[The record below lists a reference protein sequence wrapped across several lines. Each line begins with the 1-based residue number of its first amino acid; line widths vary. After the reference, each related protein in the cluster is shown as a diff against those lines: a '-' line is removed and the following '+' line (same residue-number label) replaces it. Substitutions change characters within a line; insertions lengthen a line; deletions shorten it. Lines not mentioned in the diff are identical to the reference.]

1 MSDQPSYPGPSGGVL
16 TAPPAAPTSIPR
28 GLTWWGVRTVAVLE
42 VRQRIRSTRWKVA
55 LGVWFAMVGL
65 VTTGIVAVMYQSY
78 RSYSDVD
85 PSATVGRT
93 VFGLVVLFVLFL
105 GLLVA
110 PTLTATTINGDRNA
124 GTLAVLQAST
134 LSSWDI
140 AVGKLA
146 ASWGAALAFLV
157 ASLPFLIW
165 GFALGGTGVLA
176 GIGTILMLALI
187 LAVVCAI
194 GLATSSLVSRPAG
207 SAVLTYVTVAALSV
221 GTLIAFGLSAFFL
234 TSEETVRVYGVDWS
248 SSSSTSQDTCEWR
261 EETRSIVHTKRTA
274 WLLGLNPFVM
284 VADIANASPDPEG
297 SSFSDPLSAIS
308 TGVRFA
314 QAGQGGEVDE
324 CYYDDDGTVVPPPPR
339 GTPYWPW
346 SSAAYLL
353 LGAGAVVFTARRLAV
368 PAVKLARGTRIA

>member
-1 MSDQPSYPGPSGGVL
+1 MSAATATPQTPSAPGTPEA
-16 TAPPAAPTSIPR
+16 TPR
-28 GLTWWGVRTVAVLE
+28 GLTWWGVRTVALLE

-55 LGVWFAMVGL
+55 LGIWFAMVGL
-65 VTTGIVAVMYQSY
+65 VTTGLVAVMYQSY
-78 RSYSDVD
+78 SGYSGSTGYD
-85 PSATVGRT
+85 PSPEIGRT

-124 GTLAVLQAST
+124 GTLAVLQATT

-140 AVGKLA
+140 AVGKLL

-165 GFALGGTGVLA
+165 GFALGGTGVVA
-176 GIGTILMLALI
+176 GIGTILMIAVI

-194 GLATSSLVSRPAG
+194 GLATSTLVTRPAG
-207 SAVLTYVTVAALSV
+207 SAVLTYVLVAALSV

-234 TSEETVRVYGVDWS
+234 TSNETVRVYGTDWS
-248 SSSSTSQDTCEWR
+248 NSSEGDTCQWR
-261 EETRSIVHTKRTA
+261 EEERSITHTERTA

-284 VADIANASPDPEG
+284 VADFSATPEV
-297 SSFSDPLSAIS
+297 SFSDPLTAIS
-308 TGVRFA
+308 TGVRYA
-314 QAGQGGEVDE
+314 QQGQGGDQYE
-324 CYYDDDGTVVPPPPR
+324 CYSEYADSEPPPR

-346 SSAAYLL
+346 SLAAYLV
-353 LGAGAVVFTARRLAV
+353 LGTGSVLFTTRRLTV
-368 PAVKLARGTRIA
+368 PTAKLARGTRIA